1 MKMLSLGTGSGPEL
15 RRAEVDYLC
24 SQQSWSF
31 PKVCKYDR
39 HFQAAV
45 NNSLL
50 HPPGCCQLQFN
61 PPRFQGCFCLPAVTG
76 ADAARC
82 RSGSVGVGRA
92 GAPRAAGS
100 CEPRA
105 VPPAGGTERLRER
118 CGSAAGARPPLP
130 GFSLTL
136 RGAGPAVA
144 VPAARRPALGPPAAE
159 LGEGPAERL
168 GHACPPSAP
177 AARRRAA
184 AGGPRE
190 ERQRRRRPP
199 AALPHGG
206 VSPAPR
212 PRLPRRCR
220 RAHTWHS

>member
-82 RSGSVGVGRA
+82 RSGSVGAGRA

-118 CGSAAGARPPLP
+118 CGSPPPPPRLLAYPAGRR
-130 GFSLTL
+130 SR
-136 RGAGPAVA
+136 RGG
-144 VPAARRPALGPPAAE
+144 ARRPPPRAGTSCRGAWRGSCGAARPCLPALSARCPAACGCRRPPGGAAAAPTAPGRAAPWRRVSCSAPPAA
-159 LGEGPAERL
+159 
-168 GHACPPSAP
+168 
-177 AARRRAA
+177 
-184 AGGPRE
+184 
-190 ERQRRRRPP
+190 
-199 AALPHGG
+199 AALP
-206 VSPAPR
+206 PR
-212 PRLPRRCR
+212 TYL
-220 RAHTWHS
+220 A